1 MVGYVG
7 ETCVVCCSSLC
18 LESSVMSNELNLAAV
33 ITEYGPKTI
42 GVTDEDLKAGKF
54 PLPAGFKYRKP
65 KGKPYLRNADGSAV
79 IAEKEKRTREG
90 SEEVSVPDGGFTS
103 ADVPG
108 WSYAKH
114 RMLKAA
120 DFRDES
126 HYWQWRKQ
134 SYAAAIVA
142 ECDEQL
148 AELSKYTPEERK
160 ARANAAR
167 EKGRLTGAVEKL
179 AADPA
184 ILAGLSQELKDKLL
198 ALLSGG

>member
-1 MVGYVG
+1 
-7 ETCVVCCSSLC
+7 
-18 LESSVMSNELNLAAV
+18 MSELNLAAV
-33 ITEYGPKTI
+33 IAEYGPKT
-42 GVTDEDLKAGKF
+42 VRASDDDLKAGKF
-54 PLPAGFKYRKP
+54 PLPNGFKYRKP
-65 KGKPYLRNADGSAV
+65 KGKPYLRNPDGSAV

-90 SEEVSVPDGGFTS
+90 AEEVSVPDGGFTS

-120 DFRDES
+120 DFKDEKD
-126 HYWQWRKQ
+126 YWQWRKQ
-134 SYAAAIVA
+134 SYATAIIA

-148 AELSKYTPEERK
+148 TELAKYTPEERK